1 MMMKRVA
8 SLFLLASLAG
18 CSAPQEAP
26 VQKAQQGKMSPERSL
41 DMEALCKDRAAR
53 RYNSDVQK
61 IDVTGFE
68 RFREAMSCGA
78 IRRAKRALSARLM
91 RTVSFYTSLC
101 ASLLA

>member
-8 SLFLLASLAG
+8 SLFLLLMLAG
-18 CSAPQEAP
+18 CSTPQEAP

-41 DMEALCKDRAAR
+41 NMEALCKDRAAR

-68 RFREAMSCGA
+68 RFQGSYELRGHTSRKEGFVCSFDADGQFLH
-78 IRRAKRALSARLM
+78 LSM
-91 RTVSFYTSLC
+91 R
-101 ASLLA
+101 

>member
-8 SLFLLASLAG
+8 SLFLLFIMAG

-41 DMEALCKDRAAR
+41 NMEALCKDRAAR

-68 RFREAMSCGA
+68 RFQGSYELQT
-78 IRRAKRALSARLM
+78 KP
-91 RTVSFYTSLC
+91 SLRDVWPR
-101 ASLLA
+101 SS

>member
-8 SLFLLASLAG
+8 SLFLLLSLAG

-68 RFREAMSCGA
+68 RFQGSYELRGHTSRKEGFVCSFDADGQFLH
-78 IRRAKRALSARLM
+78 LSM
-91 RTVSFYTSLC
+91 R
-101 ASLLA
+101 